1 MKSLGA
7 QKEQKIK
14 TKQNLEVNR
23 TMAKRTTP
31 SEDKL
36 TMKYFNP
43 HDGMKQESEES
54 ITRRIR
60 ALQEPEM
67 MQPYEQTGNHAAR

>member
-7 QKEQKIK
+7 QQEQKIK

-43 HDGMKQESEES
+43 HDGMKQESEDS
-54 ITRRIR
+54 ITRIR

-67 MQPYEQTGNHAAR
+67 MQLYEQI